1 MDGRFVDDVAR
12 GLAHGASRRV
22 LLARVAAIG
31 IGGLLATAGLPRP
44 AAAKRKP
51 VAARRKPVGGR
62 CQHHKQCASSL
73 CEATSGTCV
82 AQCAAVGE
90 ACGAG
95 CVCQPIGGGSAG
107 NACLQVPGDLKC
119 VGFPPCTFGDDAA
132 DRADV
137 LSCPKRP
144 GEICSATGLCSG
156 PEEVCLP
163 LCPSSRLS

>member
-1 MDGRFVDDVAR
+1 MDGRFVDDLAR

-31 IGGLLATAGLPRP
+31 IGGLLAAAGLPRS
-44 AAAKRKP
+44 A
-51 VAARRKPVGGR
+51 AARRKPVGGR
-62 CQHHKQCASSL
+62 CRHHNQCASGL

-82 AQCAAVGE
+82 AQCAAVNE
-90 ACGAG
+90 ACGTG

-107 NACLQVPGDLKC
+107 NACLQVPGDLNC
-119 VGFPPCTFGDDAA
+119 AGFPACTWDHDAA
-132 DRADV
+132 DPDDV

-156 PEEVCLP
+156 PEEVCLL
-163 LCPSSRLS
+163 LCPPSRLG

>member
-1 MDGRFVDDVAR
+1 MDGRFVDELAR
-12 GLAHGASRRV
+12 DLAHGASRRM
-22 LLARVAAIG
+22 LLARAAAIG
-31 IGGLLATAGLPRP
+31 IGGLLAAAGSPRP

-51 VAARRKPVGGR
+51 VGAR
-62 CQHHKQCASSL
+62 CQHHQQCASSL

-90 ACGAG
+90 ACGVG
-95 CVCQPIGGGSAG
+95 CVCQSIGTGLAG
-107 NACLQVPGDLKC
+107 TACLQMPGDQNC
-119 VGFPPCTFGDDAA
+119 ADFPACTWDDDAA
-132 DRADV
+132 DHFDT

-163 LCPSSRLS
+163 LCPPSRLG

>member
-1 MDGRFVDDVAR
+1 
-12 GLAHGASRRV
+12 V

-31 IGGLLATAGLPRP
+31 IGGLLAAAGLPRP

-51 VAARRKPVGGR
+51 VGAR
-62 CQHHKQCASSL
+62 CQHHHQCASSL

-82 AQCAAVGE
+82 AQCTARTK

-95 CVCQPIGGGSAG
+95 CLCHAIGTGFTGT
-107 NACLQVPGDLKC
+107 ACLQVPEDRNCL
-119 VGFPPCTFGDDAA
+119 GFPPCTWDDDAA
-132 DRADV
+132 DPADA

-144 GEICSATGLCSG
+144 GEICSVNGLCSFGG

-163 LCPSSRLS
+163 LCPPSRLD